1 MNTFRG
7 IFAMILLCG
16 AVFAQLPT
24 PVDIQNEFDQ
34 TFEKY
39 YTVASKYVEKL
50 TDVMAVRVDQFVEAH
65 SRLSEQIRNIS
76 NFNGI
81 NLDENNSKIINESVK
96 SIQNLIGDYRVNL
109 DLELISSELNRHLN
123 AIRANVTTA
132 QSLIDKFKNYV
143 VLNSEVGIC
152 WNTTINEIGNLVN
165 NGFNQARDAAV
176 FAITNAN
183 STLNLIEF
191 LVLSTVDSN
200 NLLLSSCPSDIN
212 LLNGCITTIL
222 SNAQITLPANIDF
235 WKSTIISTINT
246 SLVISDSLVNAAVG
260 FVIANIPFITGNV
273 EACFRNILVG

>member
-7 IFAMILLCG
+7 LFAMILLCG

-273 EACFRNILVG
+273 EACFRNIFVG